1 MEYSG
6 FPAVLKVDI
15 AGTYTAI
22 AQIRDL
28 SGPAM
33 SADAIES
40 THRDGGGDK
49 EFIAG
54 LRDGGE
60 VTFDL
65 VFDPALT
72 THSPSASGGL
82 LTAFKAGSKDGY
94 KVEFADSAPTVA
106 AFDAIVTGFQPK
118 MPLNDMQTADVTL
131 KVSGAITW
139 S

>member
-6 FPAVLKVDI
+6 YAGTLKVDI
-15 AGTYTAI
+15 ASTYTAI

-28 SGPAM
+28 SGPSM
-33 SADAIES
+33 SANAIES
-40 THRDGGGDK
+40 THRDGGGVK

-60 VTFDL
+60 VSFDI
-65 VFDPALT
+65 VYDPALT
-72 THSPSASGGL
+72 THSASAAGGVVTL
-82 LTAFKAGSKDGY
+82 LSAGTKNGFQL
-94 KVEFADSAPTVA
+94 VFADVGETTAE
-106 AFDAIVTGFQPK
+106 FDAIVTSFEPT
-118 MPLNDMQTADVTL
+118 MPIDDLQTADVTL

>member
-6 FPAVLKVDI
+6 FAGTLKVDI
-15 AGTYTAI
+15 ASTYTAI

-28 SGPAM
+28 SGPSM
-33 SADAIES
+33 SANAIES
-40 THRDGGGDK
+40 THRDGGGVK

-60 VTFDL
+60 VSFDI
-65 VFDPALT
+65 VYDPALT
-72 THSPSASGGL
+72 THSASAAGGVVTL
-82 LTAFKAGSKDGY
+82 LSAGTKNGFQL
-94 KVEFADSAPTVA
+94 VFADVGETTAE
-106 AFDAIVTGFQPK
+106 FDAIVTSFEPT
-118 MPLNDMQTADVTL
+118 MPMDDLQTADVTL

>member
-6 FPAVLKVDI
+6 YAGTLKVDI
-15 AGTYTAI
+15 ASTYTAI

-28 SGPAM
+28 SGPSM
-33 SADAIES
+33 SANAIES
-40 THRDGGGDK
+40 THRDGGGVK

-60 VTFDL
+60 VSFDI
-65 VFDPALT
+65 VYDPALT
-72 THSPSASGGL
+72 THSASAAGGVVTL
-82 LTAFKAGSKDGY
+82 LSAGTKNGFQL
-94 KVEFADSAPTVA
+94 VFADVGETTAE
-106 AFDAIVTGFQPK
+106 FDAIVTSFEPT
-118 MPLNDMQTADVTL
+118 MPMDDLQTADVTL

>member
-6 FPAVLKVDI
+6 FAGVLKVDI
-15 AGTYTAI
+15 SGTATAI
-22 AQIRDL
+22 AQIRDI
-28 SGPAM
+28 SGPNL
-33 SADAIES
+33 SADTIEV
-40 THRDGGGDK
+40 THRDGDGWK

-72 THSPSASGGL
+72 THSPSAAGGL
-82 LTAFKAGSKDGY
+82 ITLLSAGTKEDFT
-94 KVEFADSAPTVA
+94 VEFADSAPTVA
-106 AFDAIVTGFQPK
+106 DFAAIVTGFQPK
-118 MPLNDMQTADVTL
+118 MPLNDAQTADVTL